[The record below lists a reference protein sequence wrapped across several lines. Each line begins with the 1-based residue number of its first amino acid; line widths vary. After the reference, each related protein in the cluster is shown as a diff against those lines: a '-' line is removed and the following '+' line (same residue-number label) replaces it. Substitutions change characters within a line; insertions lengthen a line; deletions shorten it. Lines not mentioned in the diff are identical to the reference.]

1 METLELS
8 VSKDD
13 RRQNINLRNKVFF
26 ELMKRGAKAQNNG
39 EITINMVN
47 NWFYSKNENSAIEQV
62 FIEIRDSIT

>member
-1 METLELS
+1 METIDLS
-8 VSKDD
+8 VSKTE
-13 RRQNINLRNKVFF
+13 RRALIHLRNQVFF

-47 NWFYSKNENSAIEQV
+47 NWFYGKNENSSIEQV